1 MITTQQLQLLKEG
14 NKNAFE
20 ALYRG
25 YNARIYN
32 FVLSM
37 VSNAGVAKDI
47 TQDIFLH
54 IWEKRLNI
62 DLEGNFDGYLFKIS
76 QNMVYHVDR
85 LANESSDESVEID
98 EELDYLFL
106 EEYILKLLEELPPA
120 RREVFMLYWKS
131 GLNYRE
137 IADQLNIS
145 EKTVATQV
153 HRSLDFLRDKLGIIA
168 FSVSLFLHDI

>member
-54 IWEKRLNI
+54 IWEKRLNMI
-62 DLEGNFDGYLFKIS
+62 WKGILTAI
-76 QNMVYHVDR
+76 
-85 LANESSDESVEID
+85 
-98 EELDYLFL
+98 FL
-106 EEYILKLLEELPPA
+106 KYPKTWYII
-120 RREVFMLYWKS
+120 M
-131 GLNYRE
+131 
-137 IADQLNIS
+137 
-145 EKTVATQV
+145 
-153 HRSLDFLRDKLGIIA
+153 
-168 FSVSLFLHDI
+168 

>member
-62 DLEGNFDGYLFKIS
+62 DLEGNFDGYLD
-76 QNMVYHVDR
+76 VYKRQLLFFHPGFIIYNKDR
-85 LANESSDESVEID
+85 LLLLACQTDNFYLKIENNY
-98 EELDYLFL
+98 ELCVYCLLFIFL
-106 EEYILKLLEELPPA
+106 QRLLC
-120 RREVFMLYWKS
+120 
-131 GLNYRE
+131 
-137 IADQLNIS
+137 
-145 EKTVATQV
+145 
-153 HRSLDFLRDKLGIIA
+153 
-168 FSVSLFLHDI
+168 

>member
-37 VSNAGVAKDI
+37 VSNAGLAKDI

-62 DLEGNFDGYLFKIS
+62 DLEGNRIQKHILDIS
-76 QNMVYHVDR
+76 YHKFSHFAIKLIEIINKCFGCR
-85 LANESSDESVEID
+85 L
-98 EELDYLFL
+98 
-106 EEYILKLLEELPPA
+106 
-120 RREVFMLYWKS
+120 
-131 GLNYRE
+131 
-137 IADQLNIS
+137 
-145 EKTVATQV
+145 
-153 HRSLDFLRDKLGIIA
+153 
-168 FSVSLFLHDI
+168 

>member
-14 NKNAFE
+14 NKNFE

-54 IWEKRLNI
+54 IWEKRLYRSGR
-62 DLEGNFDGYLFKIS
+62 EFDGYLFKIS
-76 QNMVYHVDR
+76 QNMVYHYVRRELLLQNYVDR

-98 EELDYLFL
+98 EELDYLF
-106 EEYILKLLEELPPA
+106 
-120 RREVFMLYWKS
+120 WK
-131 GLNYRE
+131 
-137 IADQLNIS
+137 NIS
-145 EKTVATQV
+145 
-153 HRSLDFLRDKLGIIA
+153 
-168 FSVSLFLHDI
+168 

>member
-54 IWEKRLNI
+54 RC
-62 DLEGNFDGYLFKIS
+62 
-76 QNMVYHVDR
+76 V
-85 LANESSDESVEID
+85 
-98 EELDYLFL
+98 
-106 EEYILKLLEELPPA
+106 
-120 RREVFMLYWKS
+120 
-131 GLNYRE
+131 
-137 IADQLNIS
+137 
-145 EKTVATQV
+145 
-153 HRSLDFLRDKLGIIA
+153 
-168 FSVSLFLHDI
+168 

>member
-20 ALYRG
+20 VLYRA
-25 YNARIYN
+25 YNARI
-32 FVLSM
+32 SP
-37 VSNAGVAKDI
+37 
-47 TQDIFLH
+47 
-54 IWEKRLNI
+54 
-62 DLEGNFDGYLFKIS
+62 
-76 QNMVYHVDR
+76 NMVYYYVRRELLLQNYVDK
-85 LANESSDESVEID
+85 LSNESADESVEID

-137 IADQLNIS
+137 IAEQLDIS

-153 HRSLDFLRDKLGIIA
+153 HRSLDFLRDKLGTIA
-168 FSVSLFLHDI
+168 FSVSLFLHHI

>member
-54 IWEKRLNI
+54 ICGLISIWKGILTAI
-62 DLEGNFDGYLFKIS
+62 FLKYPKIW
-76 QNMVYHVDR
+76 
-85 LANESSDESVEID
+85 
-98 EELDYLFL
+98 
-106 EEYILKLLEELPPA
+106 YII
-120 RREVFMLYWKS
+120 M
-131 GLNYRE
+131 
-137 IADQLNIS
+137 
-145 EKTVATQV
+145 
-153 HRSLDFLRDKLGIIA
+153 
-168 FSVSLFLHDI
+168 

>member
-54 IWEKRLNI
+54 IWEKRL
-62 DLEGNFDGYLFKIS
+62 IS
-76 QNMVYHVDR
+76 IWKGI
-85 LANESSDESVEID
+85 LTAI
-98 EELDYLFL
+98 FL
-106 EEYILKLLEELPPA
+106 KYPKTWYII
-120 RREVFMLYWKS
+120 M
-131 GLNYRE
+131 
-137 IADQLNIS
+137 
-145 EKTVATQV
+145 
-153 HRSLDFLRDKLGIIA
+153 
-168 FSVSLFLHDI
+168 